1 MRPDRGFTLLET
13 LLALLIGGLV
23 LTAAYAAVVR
33 AAVARDGATR
43 RTASTAAARRALL
56 DLTRAL
62 ETAAARPFSAD
73 AGALRIAQTDPEP
86 RLVRWSLDDGRLV
99 ERATSAFAAPGAGEV
114 APRVI
119 LDGVQ
124 TFTVTCFDGTD
135 WVAGWKAGRAPRAVE
150 VALALRDGETMRT
163 RVVLPLGGDGD

>member
-23 LTAAYAAVVR
+23 LTSAYAAVVR

-43 RTASTAAARRALL
+43 RTAGAVAVRRALL

-62 ETAAARPFSAD
+62 ETAAPRPFSAD
-73 AGALRIAQTDPEP
+73 AGALRIAQTDPAP
-86 RLVRWSLDDGRLV
+86 RVVRWSLDDGRLL
-99 ERATSAFAAPGAGEV
+99 EWSTPAFAPPRAAEA
-114 APRVI
+114 APRVV

-124 TFTVTCFDGTD
+124 TFDVRCFDGRA
-135 WVAGWKAGRAPRAVE
+135 WVTGWQAERAPRAVE
-150 VALALRDGETMRT
+150 VALALRDGESLRT
-163 RVVLPLGGDGD
+163 RVVLPLGGNGG

>member
-43 RTASTAAARRALL
+43 RTAGAAAARRALL
-56 DLTRAL
+56 DLTRTL

-73 AGALRIAQTDPEP
+73 ADSLRVALTDPEP
-86 RLVRWSLDDGRLV
+86 RLVRWSLDGGRLV
-99 ERATSAFAAPGAGEV
+99 ERSTPAFAAPGAAEA

-124 TFTVTCFDGTD
+124 AFTVTCFDGKA
-135 WVAGWKAGRAPRAVE
+135 WVTGWQAGRAPRAVE
-150 VALALRDGETMRT
+150 VALALPDGEALRT
-163 RVVLPLGGDGD
+163 RVVLPLGGDGS